1 MGVTVHGE
9 KVEIKLCEAAHS
21 GFNCCADVKEFH
33 VEKDALAVFV
43 LQLLRERKATAC
55 EHTEADFVEAYGVA
69 KFGSELKPRD
79 GIWDIEGDDEA
90 II

>member
-1 MGVTVHGE
+1 M
-9 KVEIKLCEAAHS
+9 
-21 GFNCCADVKEFH
+21 
-33 VEKDALAVFV
+33 FV
-43 LQLLRERKATAC
+43 LQLLRKRKATAC
-55 EHTEADFVEAYGVA
+55 QHAEADFVEAYGVA